1 MRPSTQGMID
11 RLSIVVQREIER
23 AVLDERHRIA
33 NYVQRHAHQ
42 VGRWGYRLA
51 EDIEL
56 GLHEEDGP

>member
-1 MRPSTQGMID
+1 MID

-33 NYVQRHAHQ
+33 NYIQRHAHQ

-56 GLHEEDGP
+56 GLHEEDKG